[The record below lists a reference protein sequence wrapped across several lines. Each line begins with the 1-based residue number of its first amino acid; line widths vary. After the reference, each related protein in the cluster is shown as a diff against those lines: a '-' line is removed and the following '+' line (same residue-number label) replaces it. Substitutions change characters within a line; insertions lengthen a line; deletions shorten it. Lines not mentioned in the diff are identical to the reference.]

1 MYTVSDV
8 VDMGAAHEL
17 ILSDMKVTASQDDS
31 QLNTFQPPE
40 YFDE

>member
-8 VDMGAAHEL
+8 VDMGEAHEL
-17 ILSDMKVTASQDDS
+17 ILSDIKLVSSLDDS
-31 QLNTFQPPE
+31 ADLTMRAEE